1 MFSHKKMATTPAAAE
16 KFKPAHQIVLVVP
29 SKSAAE
35 LKLRESL
42 AVLKVLLA
50 MKAKKI
56 ECDLVTLNE
65 CKFKGREDYF
75 LTLFYINTNI
85 TIIR

>member
-1 MFSHKKMATTPAAAE
+1 MSTTAVPVV

-29 SKSAAE
+29 SKAAAE

-42 AVLKVLLA
+42 AVLKVILA

-56 ECDLVTLNE
+56 ECDLVTLSE
-65 CKFKGREDYF
+65 CK
-75 LTLFYINTNI
+75 
-85 TIIR
+85 

>member
-1 MFSHKKMATTPAAAE
+1 MHVFIEISTRGCQIKMSATSTTPAVPAA

-42 AVLKVLLA
+42 AVLKVFLA

-56 ECDLVTLNE
+56 ECDLVTLSE
-65 CKFKGREDYF
+65 CK
-75 LTLFYINTNI
+75 
-85 TIIR
+85 